1 MKFTLK
7 LNKMMKKC
15 LAVSA
20 IAFVACAL
28 SFSTKATAQNTV
40 PQQQQQQQPVKTDY
54 SDSQL
59 KAFLDVNK
67 KLQPLQQSTQQNMQ
81 KSIESSG
88 LTVDRFSEIAKS
100 QQSGQKA
107 QLSAEES
114 TAFNK
119 AAEEIMKERGKTDSQ
134 MVAVIKKEG
143 MDIETFQGIAMA
155 YQQSPEI
162 QQKINKMIGLKDGN
176 ASAPADKTD
185 STSNK

>member
-7 LNKMMKKC
+7 LNKMMKKT
-15 LAVSA
+15 LAFT
-20 IAFVACAL
+20 AFAFAMCAL

-40 PQQQQQQQPVKTDY
+40 PQQQQQPVKTDY
-54 SDSQL
+54 TDSQL

-67 KLQPLQQSTQQNMQ
+67 KLQPLQQSTQENMK

-88 LTVDRFSEIAKS
+88 LTIDRFSQIAKS
-100 QQSGQKA
+100 QQEGKKEE
-107 QLSAEES
+107 LSADES

-119 AAEEIMKERGKTDSQ
+119 AAEEIMKQRGKTDSQ
-134 MVAVIKKEG
+134 MVQVIEKEG
-143 MDIETFQGIAMA
+143 MDIQTFQGIAMA

-176 ASAPADKTD
+176 AEPTDNKAD
-185 STSNK
+185 STAK

>member
-7 LNKMMKKC
+7 LNEMMKKC
-15 LAVSA
+15 LTASA
-20 IAFVACAL
+20 LGFLICAF

-40 PQQQQQQQPVKTDY
+40 PQQQQQPQAVKTDY
-54 SDSQL
+54 TDNQL

-67 KLQPLQQSTQQNMQ
+67 KLQPLQQTAQQHIV

-88 LTVDRFSEIAKS
+88 LTVDRFREIAKS
-100 QQSGQKA
+100 QQEGGNTS
-107 QLSAEES
+107 LSAQDS

-119 AAEEIMKERGKTDSQ
+119 AAEEIMKEKGKTDSQ
-134 MVAVIKKEG
+134 MVAVIQKEG

-162 QQKINKMIGLKDGN
+162 QQKINKLIGMQNGSSN
-176 ASAPADKTD
+176 AESAD
-185 STSNK
+185 STGK